1 MFTPTLSPNEEALV
15 ACFENESKAV
25 GFDGKHDLQPNE
37 RGALAVADLAR
48 AQTLL
53 RIFTVL
59 GLGGR
64 AAAEAAFNIASV
76 AVPASLEEVEQ
87 TLRHLYEIR

>member
-1 MFTPTLSPNEEALV
+1 MFTPTLSALEEALV
-15 ACFENESKAV
+15 ACFEKESKAV
-25 GFDGKHDLQPNE
+25 GFDAKYGLQPNE

-53 RIFTVL
+53 KIFTVL

-64 AAAEAAFNIASV
+64 AAAEAAFNIGSV
-76 AVPASLEEVEQ
+76 EVPASLEEVEQ
-87 TLRHLYEIR
+87 TLRRLYEIR